1 MNTLESIQL
10 NLRIK
15 YLNNVLNA
23 CIKQNIN
30 TDIINNEL
38 TKLKNQEIENNTMS
52 VSESLLN
59 KNETEKISEIYSI
72 DYLYLKPW
80 TKLTLTHKIIKIKEF
95 INNLDIKNNDEKEK
109 LKDQMIDL
117 IKNKKIKNKIN
128 YDETKGKLISI
139 SALTYDKDKYC
150 IKKE

>member
-52 VSESLLN
+52 V
-59 KNETEKISEIYSI
+59 
-72 DYLYLKPW
+72 
-80 TKLTLTHKIIKIKEF
+80 
-95 INNLDIKNNDEKEK
+95 
-109 LKDQMIDL
+109 
-117 IKNKKIKNKIN
+117 
-128 YDETKGKLISI
+128 
-139 SALTYDKDKYC
+139 
-150 IKKE
+150 